1 MDKDKEDLIEM
12 RESDDADENSETD
25 SGDIKIGEKIKKLR
39 ESKGISLQEAAEKS
53 GFSSA
58 LLSQIENHLVSPPLG
73 TLIKISKALDVEMS
87 YFFKDVREAPYTI
100 VRANERKP
108 MSRVASKTGVKY
120 GYSYESLA
128 FDKKGRH
135 MEPFLVTLEPAT
147 VKDRHSYSHEGEEF
161 IFVLEGR
168 MEVQLGEHT
177 DVLEP
182 GDSIYYDSIIPHR
195 VQCAD
200 ENDTRI
206 LACIFSGQKVE

>member
-1 MDKDKEDLIEM
+1 MKRGTEDFVPDEDM
-12 RESDDADENSETD
+12 VQDENE
-25 SGDIKIGEKIKKLR
+25 IKVGEKIKQIRK
-39 ESKGISLQEAAEKS
+39 EKGISLQELADNS

-58 LLSQIENHLVSPPLG
+58 LLSQVENHLVSPPLG
-73 TLIKISKALDVEMS
+73 TLIRLSRALGVAVGDFLE
-87 YFFKDVREAPYTI
+87 DTQHDAPFTI
-100 VRANERKP
+100 VRAGERKA
-108 MSRVASKTGVKY
+108 MSRVASKQGVKY

-168 MEVQLGEHT
+168 MQVQLGEHT

-182 GDSIYYDSIIPHR
+182 GDSIYFESTISHR
-195 VQCAD
+195 VQCMD
-200 ENDTRI
+200 EKETKI
-206 LACIFSGQKVE
+206 LACLYTGESK